1 MNGKM
6 MLDDDQL
13 EQVVG
18 GFAHMQD
25 DVEERVIKIVAECLD
40 IDVNS
45 VIRNSNLVMDL
56 NADGL
61 DILDI
66 MKEIDN
72 AFNIQFSERTVSL
85 LVTVGD
91 IISAIENDI

>member
-45 VIRNSNLVMDL
+45 VSRNSNLVMDL

-91 IISAIENDI
+91 IISAIENDM